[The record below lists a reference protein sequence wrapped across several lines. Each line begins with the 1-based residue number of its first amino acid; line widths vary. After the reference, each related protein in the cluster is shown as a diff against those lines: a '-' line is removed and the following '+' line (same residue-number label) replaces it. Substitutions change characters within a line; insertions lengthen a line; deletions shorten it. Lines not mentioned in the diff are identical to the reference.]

1 MNLRNLLALIVLV
14 MVIGACS
21 KSGNFGKSASIKT
34 ELDTV
39 SYALG
44 ADVANSLQSR
54 NGVDELDYAAFV
66 RGMREVF
73 EGDEIMLDDTQR
85 RDKIRTYLQN
95 LAQQR
100 NQENLEAGQEFLE
113 KNRDKEGVQV
123 TESGLQYKVI
133 EEGTGV
139 SPDANDTVRVH
150 YVGQTIDGEVFDSS
164 KEKGEPIEFPV
175 NRVIPGWTE
184 GLQLMKEGA
193 KYELFIPAELAY
205 GSRAPRGGSIE
216 PNEALI
222 FEVELIEVKAAEGT
236 GQEEGQN

>member
-66 RGMREVF
+66 RDMREVF